1 MNRPELSFV
10 DATILTALV
19 TPEPASDRVLRTLR
33 YGACSWITSEISVAV
48 CLANLERRGLALH
61 RQQACLDSLL
71 LVLRHGI
78 GLRPLPLQ
86 ALRPQHP
93 QPLPPLALLQLQTAY
108 GFTAEDLEL
117 VIEDEMV
124 EKAVEAIRGSAHTGR
139 IGDGKI
145 FVSNIDDAIRIRT
158 GERGDAAV

>member
-61 RQQACLDSLL
+61 RQQSCLDSLL

-93 QPLPPLALLQLQTAY
+93 QPLPPLALLQLQTALHWRCSSLISNDP
-108 GFTAEDLEL
+108 AL
-117 VIEDEMV
+117 
-124 EKAVEAIRGSAHTGR
+124 VEAASRAGLGAFSLMNAAPAHP
-139 IGDGKI
+139 
-145 FVSNIDDAIRIRT
+145 
-158 GERGDAAV
+158 

>member
-93 QPLPPLALLQLQTAY
+93 LPLPPLALLQLQTALHWRCSSLISNDP
-108 GFTAEDLEL
+108 AL
-117 VIEDEMV
+117 
-124 EKAVEAIRGSAHTGR
+124 VEAASRAGLGAFSLMNAAPAHP
-139 IGDGKI
+139 
-145 FVSNIDDAIRIRT
+145 
-158 GERGDAAV
+158 